1 MKRHIGNKIL
11 LAVLV
16 ATTLISCNKR
26 SRTRSELTGW
36 KFNDPTY
43 GGFTANTNYSGQ
55 KIPPGMVLIEGGTF
69 TMGSV
74 QDDVLFDWNTTPT
87 RQQVRSFY
95 MDEAEVTN
103 LEYLFYLQYLEK
115 VYPPSDDNYR
125 KIYHAALP
133 DTLVWRDALGFNE
146 LLTETY
152 LRHPSYADY
161 PVVGVSWNQATEY
174 CKWRTDRVNEKILM
188 DKGVLKSLFELDSV
202 KVEGKNRFDTGTY
215 LANPDLLFDG
225 DESIYGRGLPDYS
238 QRVKKKSKKERRR
251 DRNADV
257 ADADVVDDAAVD
269 DGGSKKSRRRGRKR
283 SKKAD
288 QGFTGRHIKTSDGI
302 LMQRFRLPTEA
313 EWEYA
318 AKAEIENREYNS
330 IRGRKKYAWN
340 GRYTRDQSRR
350 RAGDQLA
357 NFKQGKGDYSGLAG
371 WSNDGADIT
380 IKVKSYDPNAF
391 GLYDMSGNVAEWV
404 ADVYRPIIDNEAN
417 DFNYFRGNVFRKPMI
432 DEEGKVVVVDYNSI
446 EFDTLDNGKIVPKDL
461 PGSIKYIPI
470 TKRDAFMRPNYEKAN
485 NIAFGD
491 GDLPSTKDYYKDE
504 EDFDDGGAMPRMYNS
519 PQTPKQIGE
528 SGLRIQQYD
537 TKKRNTLVSD
547 EARVYKGGSWRD
559 REYWLDPAQRRYLP
573 QYMATNYI
581 GFRCATDKLGAM
593 QMKRRRKTPN

>member
-11 LAVLV
+11 LVALV
-16 ATTLISCNKR
+16 AATLISCNKS
-26 SRTRSELTGW
+26 SRTHSNLTGW

-43 GGFTANTNYSGQ
+43 GGFTANTNYQGQ
-55 KIPPGMVLIEGGTF
+55 KVPPGMVLIEGGTF

-87 RQQVRSFY
+87 KQQVRSFF

-103 LEYLFYLQYLEK
+103 LEYLFYLQYLER
-115 VYPPSDDNYR
+115 VYPPSDDSYR

-152 LRHPSYADY
+152 LRHPSYSDY
-161 PVVGVSWNQATEY
+161 PVVGVSWNQASEY

-188 DKGVLKSLFELDSV
+188 DKGVLKSLFDMDSV
-202 KVEGKNRFDTGTY
+202 TVEGKNRFDTGTY

-225 DESIYGRGLPDYS
+225 DEDIYGRGLPDYS
-238 QRVKKKSKKERRR
+238 QKTSKKKSKKDRKR
-251 DRNADV
+251 DES
-257 ADADVVDDAAVD
+257 VDDDAIDDDSDD
-269 DGGSKKSRRRGRKR
+269 DGDKKSKRRSRKSKKET
-283 SKKAD
+283 
-288 QGFTGRHIKTSDGI
+288 QGFTGRHVKTSDGI
-302 LMQRFRLPTEA
+302 LTQRFRLPTEV

-318 AKAEIENREYNS
+318 AKALIENREYNS
-330 IRGRKKYAWN
+330 IRGRKKYSWN

-380 IKVKSYDPNAF
+380 IKVKSYDANAF

-404 ADVYRPIIDNEAN
+404 ADVYRPIVDNEAN
-417 DFNYFRGNVFRKPMI
+417 DFNYFRGNVFKKPLI

-461 PGSIKYIPI
+461 PGSLKYIPI
-470 TKRDAFMRPNYEKAN
+470 TKRDAFMRPNYEKSN
-485 NIAFGD
+485 NIAIGD
-491 GDLPSTKDYYKDE
+491 GDLSSTKNFYKDD
-504 EDFDDGGAMPRMYNS
+504 EDFDFDDAKPRMYNS

-537 TKKRNTLVSD
+537 TKKRTTLVSD
-547 EARVYKGGSWRD
+547 QARVYKGGSWKD

-573 QYMATNYI
+573 QYMASNHI

-593 QMKRRRKTPN
+593 QQKRRRKTPN

>member
-1 MKRHIGNKIL
+1 MKSYIGKKIL
-11 LAVLV
+11 LSVLI
-16 ATTLISCNKR
+16 ATTLISCSKN
-26 SRTRSELTGW
+26 SRTHSELTGW
-36 KFNDPTY
+36 RFNDPTY
-43 GGFTANTNYSGQ
+43 GGFTANTNYEGQ
-55 KIPPGMVLIEGGTF
+55 KVPPGMVLIEGGTF

-87 RQQVRSFY
+87 KQQVRSFY

-125 KIYHAALP
+125 KIYQGALP

-146 LLTETY
+146 LLAESY
-152 LRHPSYADY
+152 FRHPSYSDY
-161 PVVGVSWNQATEY
+161 PVVGVSWNQASEY

-188 DKGVLKSLFELDSV
+188 DKGVLKSLFDMDSV
-202 KVEGKNRFDTGTY
+202 TVEGKNRFDTGTY
-215 LANPDLLFDG
+215 LANPNLLFDG
-225 DESIYGRGLPDYS
+225 DESIYDRGLPDYS
-238 QRVKKKSKKERRR
+238 KKTVKKTSKRDRRAEADAVADVEVDEAADDGEKRSRRSKKSKK
-251 DRNADV
+251 
-257 ADADVVDDAAVD
+257 
-269 DGGSKKSRRRGRKR
+269 SSQK
-283 SKKAD
+283 
-288 QGFTGRHIKTSDGI
+288 GFTGRHVKTSDG
-302 LMQRFRLPTEA
+302 LLTQRFRLPTEA

-330 IRGRKKYAWN
+330 IRGRKKYSWN
-340 GRYTRDQSRR
+340 GSSTRDQSRR
-350 RAGDQLA
+350 RAGDQMA

-380 IKVKSYDPNAF
+380 IKIKSYDANAF

-404 ADVYRPIIDNEAN
+404 ADVYRPIIDNDAN
-417 DFNYFRGNVFRKPMI
+417 DFNYFRGNVFKKALI

-446 EFDTLDNGKIVPKDL
+446 EFDTLDNGKIVPRDL
-461 PGSIKYIPI
+461 PGSIKYVPI

-485 NIAFGD
+485 NIGIND
-491 GDLPSTKDYYKDE
+491 GDMASTKLYYQNE
-504 EDFDDGGAMPRMYNS
+504 EDMETKPRMYNS
-519 PQTPKQIGE
+519 PKTPRQIGE
-528 SGLRIQQYD
+528 SGLIIQQYD
-537 TKKRNTLVSD
+537 TKQRNTLISD
-547 EARVYKGGSWRD
+547 QSRVFKGGSWKD

-593 QMKRRRKTPN
+593 SYKRRRKTPTK

>member
-1 MKRHIGNKIL
+1 MKRHFVNKL
-11 LAVLV
+11 LLVVLIA
-16 ATTLISCNKR
+16 ATLASCNKK
-26 SRTRSELTGW
+26 SRTHSELTGW
-36 KFNDPTY
+36 RFNDPTY
-43 GGFTANTNYSGQ
+43 GGFTANTNYAGQ
-55 KIPPGMVLIEGGTF
+55 KVPPGMVLIEGGTF

-87 RQQVRSFY
+87 KQQVRSFF

-103 LEYLFYLQYLEK
+103 LEYLFYLQYLER
-115 VYPPSDDNYR
+115 VYPPSDDSYR
-125 KIYHAALP
+125 KIYHSALP

-152 LRHPSYADY
+152 LRHPSYSDY
-161 PVVGVSWNQATEY
+161 PVVGVSWNQASEY

-188 DKGVLKSLFELDSV
+188 DKGVLNSLFDMDSV
-202 KVEGKNRFDTGTY
+202 TVEGKNRFDTGTY

-225 DESIYGRGLPDYS
+225 DEAIYGRGLPDYS
-238 QRVKKKSKKERRR
+238 QKSVKKKSKKDRSR
-251 DRNADV
+251 DDSAD
-257 ADADVVDDAAVD
+257 DNVDEAED
-269 DGGSKKSRRRGRKR
+269 DGGKKSRRSRKT
-283 SKKAD
+283 KKTRAP
-288 QGFTGRHIKTSDGI
+288 QGFTGRHVKTSDG
-302 LMQRFRLPTEA
+302 LLAQRFRLPTEA

-330 IRGRKKYAWN
+330 IRGRKKYSWN
-340 GRYTRDQSRR
+340 GTGTRDQSRR

-380 IKVKSYDPNAF
+380 IKIKSYDSNAF

-404 ADVYRPIIDNEAN
+404 ADVYRPIVDNDAN
-417 DFNYFRGNVFRKPMI
+417 DFNYFRGNVFKKPLI

-470 TKRDAFMRPNYEKAN
+470 TKSDAFMRPNYEKSN
-485 NIAFGD
+485 NIAIGD
-491 GDLPSTKDYYKDE
+491 GDMSSTKNYFKDE
-504 EDFDDGGAMPRMYNS
+504 EDMDEGSKPRMYNS
-519 PQTPKQIGE
+519 PKTPKQIGE

-537 TKKRNTLVSD
+537 TKKRNTLISD
-547 EARVYKGGSWRD
+547 KARVYKGGSWKD

-581 GFRCATDKLGAM
+581 GFRCATDKLGSM
-593 QMKRRRKTPN
+593 SQKRRRKTPTK

>member
-1 MKRHIGNKIL
+1 MKRYIGNKIL
-11 LAVLV
+11 LALLV
-16 ATTLISCNKR
+16 ATTLISCNKN
-26 SRTRSELTGW
+26 SRTHSELTGW

-43 GGFTANTNYSGQ
+43 GGFTANTNYQGQ
-55 KIPPGMVLIEGGTF
+55 KVPPGMVLIEGGTF

-74 QDDVLFDWNTTPT
+74 QDDVMFDWNTTPT
-87 RQQVRSFY
+87 KQQVRSFY

-115 VYPPSDDNYR
+115 VYPPNDDNYR
-125 KIYHAALP
+125 KIYQGALP

-146 LLTETY
+146 LLAESY
-152 LRHPSYADY
+152 LRHPSYSDY
-161 PVVGVSWNQATEY
+161 PVVGVSWRQATEY

-188 DKGVLKSLFELDSV
+188 DKGVLNPLFDMDSV

-215 LANPDLLFDG
+215 LANPALLYDG
-225 DESIYGRGLPDYS
+225 DESIYNRGLPDYS
-238 QRVKKKSKKERRR
+238 QRSNKKTKK
-251 DRNADV
+251 DKNADV
-257 ADADVVDDAAVD
+257 DMDVDTDDPNPD
-269 DGGSKKSRRRGRKR
+269 DGAKRSKRSKKSRK
-283 SKKAD
+283 SS
-288 QGFTGRHIKTSDGI
+288 QGFTGRHVKTSDG
-302 LMQRFRLPTEA
+302 LLTQRFRLPTEA

-340 GRYTRDQSRR
+340 GRGTRDQSRK

-380 IKVKSYDPNAF
+380 IQIRSYDPNAF

-404 ADVYRPIIDNEAN
+404 ADVYRPIIDNDAN
-417 DFNYFRGNVFRKPMI
+417 DFNYFRGNVFKKPMI
-432 DEEGKVVVVDYNSI
+432 DKEGKVVVVDYNSI
-446 EFDTLDNGKIVPKDL
+446 EFDTLDNGKIVPRDL

-470 TKRDAFMRPNYEKAN
+470 TKRDAFMRPNYEKAD
-485 NIAFGD
+485 NIGIND
-491 GDLPSTKDYYKDE
+491 GDLASTKQYYQDE
-504 EDFDDGGAMPRMYNS
+504 EDLDVKPRMYNS
-519 PQTPKQIGE
+519 PQTPRQIGE
-528 SGLRIQQYD
+528 SGLIIQQYD
-537 TKKRNTLVSD
+537 TKTRNTLISNQS
-547 EARVYKGGSWRD
+547 RVYKGGSWKD

-573 QYMATNYI
+573 EYMATNYI

-593 QMKRRRKTPN
+593 SYKRRRKTPTR